1 MLGARWPRGR
11 KDMRLEKPIG
21 RAAALGIVVGCGRS
35 VPPAEAAYVVSIEQ
49 VGSDVVGTGSGSI
62 DFDAL
67 ALYGDELDSS
77 LIAASGGAL
86 IIGPTTPTDDAY
98 YSGVAGP
105 AIAFGTGG
113 EFFADS
119 GAGAIVGLG
128 TFNLTSGGVVAVPLD
143 YVSGAALGTST
154 ATFAG
159 ATIASLGLTPGSYVW
174 SWGSGATADTFTLDI
189 VAGAGVGAAV
199 PEPATWATM
208 LLGLA
213 GLMLLRKRA
222 D

>member
-1 MLGARWPRGR
+1 
-11 KDMRLEKPIG
+11 
-21 RAAALGIVVGCGRS
+21 
-35 VPPAEAAYVVSIEQ
+35 
-49 VGSDVVGTGSGSI
+49 
-62 DFDAL
+62 
-67 ALYGDELDSS
+67 
-77 LIAASGGAL
+77 
-86 IIGPTTPTDDAY
+86 
-98 YSGVAGP
+98 
-105 AIAFGTGG
+105 
-113 EFFADS
+113 
-119 GAGAIVGLG
+119 
-128 TFNLTSGGVVAVPLD
+128 VVAVPLD

-174 SWGSGATADTFTLDI
+174 SWGSGPTADTFTLDI